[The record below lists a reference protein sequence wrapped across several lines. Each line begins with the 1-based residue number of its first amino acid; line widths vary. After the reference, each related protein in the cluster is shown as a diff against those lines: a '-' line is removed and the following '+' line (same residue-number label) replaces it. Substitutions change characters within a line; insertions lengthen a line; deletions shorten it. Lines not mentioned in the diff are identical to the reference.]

1 MSLTQEWSAVDLL
14 CNKKSI
20 LAQALLLEAL
30 ASEPDPFLWE
40 EEGSGH
46 MHTFKLP

>member
-1 MSLTQEWSAVDLL
+1 L

-20 LAQALLLEAL
+20 LAQALLLEVLAPL
-30 ASEPDPFLWE
+30 ASEPDPLWE

-46 MHTFKLP
+46 MHTFKLS